1 MIFPPCLSY
10 LAARSGGI
18 QMRGLAYNWACQA
31 EERSDRRGISIPP
44 RHPAAE
50 RKNGPRKF
58 TNQIKCPMCAYPE
71 GPVGSERMIG
81 VLHTRTHTYTAA

>member
-1 MIFPPCLSY
+1 
-10 LAARSGGI
+10 
-18 QMRGLAYNWACQA
+18 MRGLAYNWACQA
-31 EERSDRRGISIPP
+31 EERSDRGGISIPP

-81 VLHTRTHTYTAA
+81 VLHTHTYTAA